1 MIAYIIT
8 IIFGIIG
15 FAITTGIRHH
25 KKIGKPLVCPLNSDC
40 NSVVYSSHS
49 KFLGVDVTNLGLFY
63 YGAIV
68 CLYSTYVLFP
78 GIAPDYLYVIGFL
91 MTVTAVIFSVYLII
105 IQFLVIREWCFW
117 CLMSALASIVLL
129 ISSGFALGS
138 NLQVLLG
145 EYKTIIV
152 IAHALSA
159 ALGVGTVIVTDVFF
173 MKFLKDIKLHG
184 T

>member
-105 IQFLVIREWCFW
+105 IQFLVIREWCF
-117 CLMSALASIVLL
+117 LVFNVSIGLYCTFN
-129 ISSGFALGS
+129 IIWFCIGIKSPSSPW
-138 NLQVLLG
+138 
-145 EYKTIIV
+145 
-152 IAHALSA
+152 
-159 ALGVGTVIVTDVFF
+159 
-173 MKFLKDIKLHG
+173 
-184 T
+184 